1 MLTAVFQPWQI
12 AAMAAA
18 AIVVAIIAGL
28 AKRKRP
34 GTARADVDGPWPFAL
49 RPTLLGAA
57 EQVMLH
63 RLREAL
69 PDKLIFAQ
77 VSLSRLLA
85 VTTRTAEKSW
95 FNRIAQKSID
105 FVVCRPDTRPIVAI
119 ELDDSSHDSA
129 RSAARDAVK
138 DRACAAAG
146 LPILRW
152 RVKSMPSVAE
162 ISAAIREAAPVTLRA
177 SEDVLV

>member
-18 AIVVAIIAGL
+18 AILVAVVAGL

-34 GTARADVDGPWPFAL
+34 GTAGSDVDGPWPFAL
-49 RPTLLGAA
+49 RPNLLGAA
-57 EQVMLH
+57 EQVLLH

-77 VSLSRLLA
+77 VSVSRLLA
-85 VTTRTAEKSW
+85 VTTRASEQSW

-119 ELDDSSHDSA
+119 ELDDASHDSA

-152 RVKSMPSVAE
+152 RVKAMPSVAE
-162 ISAAIREAAPVTLRA
+162 IAAAVREATPVTLRA
-177 SEDVLV
+177 GEEVPV

>member
-1 MLTAVFQPWQI
+1 M
-12 AAMAAA
+12 
-18 AIVVAIIAGL
+18 
-28 AKRKRP
+28 
-34 GTARADVDGPWPFAL
+34 
-49 RPTLLGAA
+49 LGAA

-85 VTTRTAEKSW
+85 VTTRASEKSW

-119 ELDDSSHDSA
+119 ELDDASHDSA

-152 RVKSMPSVAE
+152 RVKAMPSVAE
-162 ISAAIREAAPVTLRA
+162 IAAAVREAAPVTLRA
-177 SEDVLV
+177 SEEVPV